1 MNSPNIETHVAVL
14 ADGLDL
20 KQLEREDAGLV
31 GREDI
36 EAPSLW
42 QKGVKVTNNITGK
55 RAVVFR
61 LDRHCNQFRAYYP
74 DEERIAPR
82 TEWESMAFWTPETTV
97 SPIELARREKQ
108 AEWDA
113 TVAGLS
119 EDDQQFARSMADDPD
134 PEKAIKKLHA
144 LATKGFISLTAAKV
158 VSSEKAKK

>member
-1 MNSPNIETHVAVL
+1 MNAPTIATHVPVL

-20 KQLEREDAGLV
+20 EALARDDEGLV

-36 EAPSLW
+36 EPPSLW
-42 QKGVKVTNNITGK
+42 QKGVRVTHNITGK

-61 LDRHCNQFRAYYP
+61 IDRHCNQFRAYYP

-97 SPIELARREKQ
+97 SPVELARREKQ

-113 TVAGLS
+113 AVAALS
-119 EDDQQFARSMADDPD
+119 PDDQEFAHSMAEDVD
-134 PEKAIKKLHA
+134 PEKAIKKLNA
-144 LATKGFISLTAAKV
+144 LAAKGFISMTAAKV
-158 VSSEKAKK
+158 AAEKAKK